1 MPSKQAFAVVALAVG
16 LMGGLVCDTTHAEPL
31 RASDEDRI
39 AGPAEG
45 PWRRLFLDA
54 MVVEEQHDLE
64 RVFHAA
70 RKHTGNPVLRQD
82 QPWEKVGRY
91 QGLQLHGTVMWD
103 EGKLRM
109 WYRCY
114 SPTSTTCYA
123 ESADGIHWTRPS
135 LGLWEWRGSK
145 DNNIVD
151 IGQVHF
157 PLVFK
162 RPWERDPSKRY
173 ALFCM
178 QLHRN
183 RRHGVAYSP
192 DGLHWTFAPETED
205 KGLFPG
211 GDATNYGYDPYNDRY
226 FGTRKMGSYGLA
238 GRRQSGCGRAVG
250 LAWSEAGKELK
261 WTIPVP
267 TPVLVADDLDPDAT
281 QFYNAPTFAYQG
293 LFIAQLW
300 VFHARWFKYGKY
312 TDERMY
318 EAEKGSP
325 CTTDVQLAWS
335 WDLINWTRTPKR
347 EPFIALGEESREDFD
362 HGAIHTA
369 RAPVQVG
376 DRLHFYYAGGNGRYA
391 KPHISEIGLATLRLD
406 GFCSMQAGAEEGWLI
421 TRREVLEKPQVT
433 INANVGANGYVLAE
447 ILDRN
452 NNVLDGFSR
461 NECIPFTGDAV
472 AHTMRWRTEA
482 FANGQIDGDKKFRFV
497 LKNAD
502 LYSYLP

>member
-1 MPSKQAFAVVALAVG
+1 MPNTQALAAAAVAAG
-16 LMGGLVCDTTHAEPL
+16 LMGSHVCDRAQAESV
-31 RASDEDRI
+31 RAPAEDRI
-39 AGPAEG
+39 VGPVEG

-54 MVVEEQHDLE
+54 MVVEDQHGLE

-70 RKHTGNPVLRQD
+70 RKHTANPVLRHD

-91 QGLQLHGTVMWD
+91 QGLQLHGTVMSD
-103 EGKLRM
+103 QGKLRM

-114 SPTSTTCYA
+114 SPESTTCYA
-123 ESADGIHWTRPS
+123 ESADGIHWTKPN

-162 RPWERDPSKRY
+162 RPRERDPSKRY

-178 QLHRN
+178 QLHRK
-183 RRHGVAYSP
+183 RKHGVAYSP

-205 KGLFPG
+205 KALFSG

-226 FGTRKMGSYGLA
+226 FGMRKVASHGLA
-238 GRRQSGCGRAVG
+238 GRRHSGRGRAVG
-250 LAWSEAGKELK
+250 IAWSAPGRELE

-267 TPVLVADDLDPDAT
+267 APVLLADDLDPDAT
-281 QFYNAPTFAYQG
+281 QLYNAPTFAYQG

-318 EAEKGSP
+318 EVEKGSP

-347 EPFIALGEESREDFD
+347 EPFIALGDRDRGDFD
-362 HGAIHTA
+362 CGTVHTP
-369 RAPVQVG
+369 RAPVQVD

-391 KPHISEIGLATLRLD
+391 NPNISEIGLATLRLD

-421 TRREVLEKPQVT
+421 TRREVLAKPQVT
-433 INANVGANGYVLAE
+433 INAKTGPDGVVLAE
-447 ILDRN
+447 VLDRN
-452 NNVLDGFSR
+452 NTVLAGFSR

-472 AHTMRWRTEA
+472 AHTLRWGAEA
-482 FANGQIDGDKKFRFV
+482 FTPDQLEGDKKLRFI
-497 LKNAD
+497 LKNAA